1 MHESLDD
8 ELSIMNKDDL
18 AQRFEGR
25 TIDQIGLKLGQLTST
40 EISMLRLDGNVAV
53 DVESHKW

>member
-8 ELSIMNKDDL
+8 ELSIMSKDDL
-18 AQRFEGR
+18 DEGR
-25 TIDQIGLKLGQLTST
+25 IVDQIGLKLGQLTST

>member
-1 MHESLDD
+1 
-8 ELSIMNKDDL
+8 MNKDDL

-25 TIDQIGLKLGQLTST
+25 TVDQIGLKLGQLTST